1 MSNLVTWVW
10 TGSAFVVPSA
20 MATTAIH
27 AMTMSLAAEW
37 GPHNIRLNAPAP
49 GPFPTEGAWD
59 KLNPISDTVSSA
71 TSTAKVP
78 MRRFGRMPELT
89 NLVTFLLS
97 DACDYLTGQTIAIDG
112 GQHLAGPGTFADLQP
127 DRRTMAGRPRSYRRL
142 GRQGKIRTDDQ
153 RRRKRGLRIER
164 KLFGPE
170 HEMWR
175 DSVRR
180 FVAKEIVPFHDQ
192 WEKDGIVPRELW
204 LKAGEAGML
213 CCTVPEEY
221 GGLGLDYLFDAIVY
235 EELWRVGASGPGFL
249 IHTDLVTTYILTA
262 GTEEQKREWLP
273 RMVKGEAIGSL
284 GMTEPHAGS
293 DLKAIR
299 TRAER
304 DGNEH
309 FLINGQKVFI
319 SNGQMCDILVLATK
333 TDSSAGAKGVT
344 LFLVDTSLPGF
355 KRGKNLE
362 KLGMKAQDAS
372 ELFFDNLRIAASA
385 MLAAEGEGFK
395 LMMTKLPQER
405 LAQAVRSATVT
416 ETINAMTVE
425 YTAERRAFDKSIAD
439 FQNTQF
445 VLADLKARSVMA
457 RVFTDKCIEL
467 FMAGELDPVDAA
479 RAKLVT
485 SELHCE
491 TADRCL
497 QLFGGWGYM
506 WEYPIARAYADA
518 RIVKIA
524 GGSIEVMKT
533 IISRE
538 IFKGRRGRGK

>member
-1 MSNLVTWVW
+1 M
-10 TGSAFVVPSA
+10 
-20 MATTAIH
+20 
-27 AMTMSLAAEW
+27 
-37 GPHNIRLNAPAP
+37 
-49 GPFPTEGAWD
+49 
-59 KLNPISDTVSSA
+59 
-71 TSTAKVP
+71 
-78 MRRFGRMPELT
+78 
-89 NLVTFLLS
+89 
-97 DACDYLTGQTIAIDG
+97 
-112 GQHLAGPGTFADLQP
+112 
-127 DRRTMAGRPRSYRRL
+127 
-142 GRQGKIRTDDQ
+142 
-153 RRRKRGLRIER
+153 IER
-164 KLFGPE
+164 KLFSPE
-170 HEMWR
+170 HDMWR
-175 DSVRR
+175 ESVRR
-180 FVAKEIVPFHDQ
+180 FVEKEIVPFHDQ

-221 GGLGLDYLFDAIVY
+221 GGLGLDYLFDVIVY
-235 EELWRVGASGPGFL
+235 EELWKVGASGPGFL
-249 IHTDLVTTYILTA
+249 IHTDLVATYILTA
-262 GTEEQKREWLP
+262 GTEAQKREWLP

-299 TRAER
+299 TKAER

-309 FLINGQKVFI
+309 FVINGQKVFI
-319 SNGQMCDILVLATK
+319 SNGQMCDVLVLATK

-362 KLGMKAQDAS
+362 KLGMKAQDTS
-372 ELFFDNLRIAASA
+372 ELFFDNLRIPATA

-416 ETINAMTVE
+416 ETIIDMTVE
-425 YTAERRAFDKSIAD
+425 YTAERRAFDQSIAD

-479 RAKLVT
+479 MAKLVT

-491 TADRCL
+491 TADKCL

-538 IFKGRRGRGK
+538 MFKGRLGRGK